1 MATVHAS
8 AHRTGHDGRHTDST
22 NAFTRERTDVAT
34 SLSIEQSFGADPA
47 TVMAMLR
54 DPEYVR
60 AKAERTGGY
69 DVSVTVTDAPDGG
82 VVITSTRSMPAEVPS
97 YAKSFVGD
105 SLTITEVQTW
115 GPVGADGTASA
126 QVTVDFHAPIS
137 YHGTITMSPTSEGT
151 ILTNTG
157 EFKASVPF
165 VGGKVERVAAEQTER
180 YLNKET
186 QVGAEWLAR

>member
-1 MATVHAS
+1 M
-8 AHRTGHDGRHTDST
+8 
-22 NAFTRERTDVAT
+22 AT
-34 SLSIEQSFGADPA
+34 SLSIDQAFGADPA

-54 DPEYVR
+54 DPAYVQ

-69 DVSVTVTDAPDGG
+69 DVTVAVAENADGG
-82 VVITSTRSMPAEVPS
+82 VTITSTRSMPAEVPS

-115 GPVGADGTASA
+115 GPVAADGSA
-126 QVTVDFHAPIS
+126 HADVTVEFHAPIS
-137 YHGTITMSPTSEGT
+137 YTGTITMTATADGTSLRNEGQ
-151 ILTNTG
+151 
-157 EFKASVPF
+157 FKASVPF

-186 QVGAEWLAR
+186 QVGAEWLSR